1 MRSGGT
7 ADSVRWARSW
17 RLIFWVPVSWPDKT
31 GIDELLLVYAE
42 LSEVEDPRDIWDRA
56 LRMWREGS
64 GLDE

>member
-1 MRSGGT
+1 
-7 ADSVRWARSW
+7 
-17 RLIFWVPVSWPDKT
+17 LIFWVPVSWPDKT